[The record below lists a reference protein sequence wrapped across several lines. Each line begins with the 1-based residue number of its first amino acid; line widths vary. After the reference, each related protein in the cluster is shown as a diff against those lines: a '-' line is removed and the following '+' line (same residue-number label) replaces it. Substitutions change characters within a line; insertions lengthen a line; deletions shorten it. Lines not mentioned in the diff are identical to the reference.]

1 MKISNKIKQILRY
14 FKHLKFRDYV
24 KKHYQVIYIITCVI
38 FFAIVAILLVNL
50 LAIGRLKNL
59 EPIASANRIEN
70 PEKLD
75 SSMLIG
81 TISSEYPT
89 ITAVR
94 DGIGNVNYGSLS
106 QGNLDY
112 WRNPSIKVGDI
123 LNISVVVNNP
133 DSEKISYKY
142 EYQVPGGT
150 FRTLENWGEANM
162 VDFVIPSDAVGR
174 WLYIKISI
182 MANESNYQFDGYDDF
197 TYLIYEV
204 TPKDVVYKIYS
215 VIEDTQ
221 DDMGNVNTNSWGAN
235 EGGDWPDGLPKY
247 LNVGDIIKFTIN
259 AKDPNSDDMEYRYMV
274 QVDGGAFLILKDW
287 DGANSVTWEVP
298 EGYSGKKVNI
308 MASVRNSDQYLLF
321 NDSGDDYNYMIYLV
335 K

>member
-1 MKISNKIKQILRY
+1 
-14 FKHLKFRDYV
+14 V
-24 KKHYQVIYIITCVI
+24 V

-75 SSMLIG
+75 SSRLIG

-89 ITAVR
+89 ITLVR
-94 DGIGNVNYGSLS
+94 DGIGNVNYGSLG

-112 WRNPSIKVGDI
+112 WKNPSIKVGDI
-123 LNISVVVNNP
+123 LNISVEVNNP
-133 DSEKISYKY
+133 ESAKINYKY

-150 FRTLENWGEANM
+150 FRNIEDWGTSSTI
-162 VDFVIPSDAVGR
+162 DFVIPSDAVGR
-174 WLYIKISI
+174 WLYIKVSV
-182 MANESNYQFDGYDDF
+182 MASDGKLQFEGYDDF

-204 TPKDVVYKIYS
+204 NPKDEVYKIYP
-215 VIEDTQ
+215 VIEDTR
-221 DDMGNVNTNSWGAN
+221 DDRGHVNTNSWGAN

-247 LNVGDIIKFTIN
+247 LNVGDSVTFAIN
-259 AKDPNSDDMEYRYMV
+259 ARDPNNDEMEYRYMV
-274 QVDGGAFLILKDW
+274 QVDGGASLMLKDW
-287 DGANSVTWEVP
+287 DSANSFTWEVP

-321 NDSGDDYNYMIYLV
+321 NDSGDDYNYMIYII